1 MPTEPDDHTTAE
13 DERDAHAGHEADRP
27 PTEEEEAAAERDPA
41 VPPSSSKAYKEAIE
55 RGAAVKGEGQI
66 DP

>member
-13 DERDAHAGHEADRP
+13 DERDAHARHEADRP
-27 PTEEEEAAAERDPA
+27 PTADEEEAAGRDPSLSPESA
-41 VPPSSSKAYKEAIE
+41 EAYKEALE

-66 DP
+66 DL